1 MYTSTGGSYDRTLR
15 SQRYLISS
23 LKLLCGGLASMAG
36 VRPNPSRIISEVDMD
51 PRATLML
58 SWRIVSMTVASS
70 HVRPAS
76 YARRRAGNI
85 DQERYL
91 KLNSTSWFLEL
102 ADLRQQGVVT
112 IDRPHEMRDDRRA
125 FFIEKANI
133 SLVLAPYANELRDY
147 QKYGKHA
154 LLVHQPHAID
164 STFVRDVEATRSN
177 DVLLAGGLTL
187 DFYPLRHRF
196 SELIRDKK
204 MSGRVHRWGRICR
217 YND

>member
-1 MYTSTGGSYDRTLR
+1 
-15 SQRYLISS
+15 
-23 LKLLCGGLASMAG
+23 
-36 VRPNPSRIISEVDMD
+36 MD

-58 SWRIVSMTVASS
+58 SWRIVSMGAASA
-70 HVRPAS
+70 HARPPP
-76 YARRRAGNI
+76 YACHCHRAGNI

-204 MSGRVHRWGRICR
+204 MPGRVHRWGRIFR